1 MVGMEQVL
9 EASGPA
15 DIFHCCRNSSEKVQR
30 GFIII
35 RMRNQLLKEQFQ
47 MQFIGTSFCSFMK

>member
-1 MVGMEQVL
+1 MEQVL
-9 EASGPA
+9 EASGTA

-35 RMRNQLLKEQFQ
+35 RMRNQLLKEQFR
-47 MQFIGTSFCSFMK
+47 MQFTGTSFCSFMK